1 MMTRATP
8 SLSTDQVLAFVELAR
23 TGSIRLAAEA
33 LTLSEEGLRSRLLTL
48 EDRVGLELY
57 HKARGRRDA
66 TTLTHDGRMFLEKA
80 RRFIEHANDLLLSH
94 EPGAGRREISVLSSQ
109 YLAYYLLVDAV
120 GSFQQRFPHIAVRLV
135 TRTEDQIR
143 EQMLASTTP
152 ALGICAPSEFPPAL
166 AYHHWFAMGWH
177 FIAQQGHPLLR
188 RADLQL
194 EDLVHEPLIVFEP
207 GSTGRNHVLE
217 AFYRRELSPT
227 IAMEATTTQL
237 VVRMV
242 EAGLGVA
249 IVPLLHSGAVTRGT
263 TVGSVALGDQI
274 RAIESGVFVRTDTV
288 FDDATRAFLEYVL
301 ALTP

>member
-1 MMTRATP
+1 MTRATP

-33 LTLSEEGLRSRLLTL
+33 LSLSEEGLRSRLLTL
-48 EDRVGLELY
+48 EERVGRELY

-66 TTLTHDGRMFLEKA
+66 TSLTHDGRLFLEKA
-80 RRFIEHANDLLLSH
+80 RRFIDQANDLMHRH
-94 EPGAGRREISVLSSQ
+94 EPGSAPREILVLASQ
-109 YLAYYLLVDAV
+109 YLAYYLLIDVV
-120 GSFQQRFPHIAVRLV
+120 GSFQQRFPQIAVRLV
-135 TRTEDQIR
+135 TRTEEQIR

-152 ALGICAPSEFPPAL
+152 ALGVCAPSEFPPAL
-166 AYHHWFAMGWH
+166 AYRHWFAMGWH
-177 FIAQQGHPLLR
+177 FIAPHGHPLLR

-207 GSTGRNHVLE
+207 GSTGRQHVLE

-227 IAMEATTTQL
+227 VAMEATTTQL

-249 IVPLLHSGAVTRGT
+249 IVPLLNSGVVTRGT
-263 TVGSVALGDQI
+263 TVGSVALGEQI
-274 RAIESGVFVRTDTV
+274 RAIESGVFVRN
-288 FDDATRAFLEYVL
+288 DAPLDEATSALLDYVL
-301 ALTP
+301 ASTP

>member
-1 MMTRATP
+1 MTRATP

-33 LTLSEEGLRSRLLTL
+33 LSLSEEGLRSRLLTL
-48 EDRVGLELY
+48 EERVGCELY

-66 TTLTHDGRMFLEKA
+66 TTLTHDGRMLLEKA
-80 RRFIEHANDLLLSH
+80 RRFIDQANELLLSH
-94 EPGAGRREISVLSSQ
+94 EPGSAPREILVLSSQ
-109 YLAYYLLVDAV
+109 YLAYYLLIDVV

-135 TRTEDQIR
+135 TRTEEQIR
-143 EQMLASTTP
+143 EQMLASTAP
-152 ALGICAPSEFPPAL
+152 ALGICAPSEFPAAL
-166 AYHHWFAMGWH
+166 EYRHWFAMGWH
-177 FIAQQGHPLLR
+177 FIAPQGHPLLR

-194 EDLVHEPLIVFEP
+194 EDLVDEPLIVFEP
-207 GSTGRNHVLE
+207 GSTGRQHVLE

-227 IAMEATTTQL
+227 VAMEATTTQL

-274 RAIESGVFVRTDTV
+274 RPIESGVFLRADIEL
-288 FDDATRAFLEYVL
+288 DEATHALLDYVL
-301 ALTP
+301 ASTP

>member
-1 MMTRATP
+1 MTRATP

-33 LTLSEEGLRSRLLTL
+33 LSLSEEGLRSRLLTL
-48 EDRVGLELY
+48 EERVGRELY

-66 TTLTHDGRMFLEKA
+66 TTLTHDGRMILEKA
-80 RRFIEHANDLLLSH
+80 RRFIDLANELLHSH
-94 EPGAGRREISVLSSQ
+94 EPGTAPREILVLSSQ
-109 YLAYYLLVDAV
+109 YLAYYLLIDVV
-120 GSFQQRFPHIAVRLV
+120 GSFQQRFPHIAVRLA
-135 TRTEDQIR
+135 TRTEEQIR
-143 EQMLASTTP
+143 EQMLASTAP
-152 ALGICAPSEFPPAL
+152 ALGICAPSEFPPTL

-177 FIAQQGHPLLR
+177 FIAPHGHPLLR
-188 RADLQL
+188 RADLKL

-207 GSTGRNHVLE
+207 GSTGRQHVLE

-227 IAMEATTTQL
+227 VAMEATTTQL

-263 TVGSVALGDQI
+263 TVGCVALGDQI
-274 RAIESGVFVRTDTV
+274 RPIESGVFVRADTV
-288 FDDATRAFLEYVL
+288 LDEATRALLDYVL
-301 ALTP
+301 ASTP